1 LSTRNTTTVYVMPRR
16 TMRKTPKNST
26 KRSSPGSQ
34 KSLYSAARRN
44 AENGPPLPLA
54 SNDLET
60 LAVTRMFDQGTI
72 TSSLVADSF
81 SQFTVGLSSL
91 PNPTEFTTLFDQYR
105 ISRVEY
111 HFWPLQTE
119 AVNSTTAVTPGI
131 ITVVDYDDSGSL
143 ATVTAAFQYP
153 NAVWRSA
160 YKPFC
165 VSFKPHIAVAA
176 FSGAFTSYMNTKD
189 QWIDASSPAVIH
201 YGLKICMPQ
210 STGIVQSWRVIGKAL
225 VELKNVR

>member
-1 LSTRNTTTVYVMPRR
+1 MPRR
-16 TMRKTPKNST
+16 TMRKTSKNPPK
-26 KRSSPGSQ
+26 SSLPGSQ
-34 KSLYSAARRN
+34 KALYAAARRN
-44 AENGPPLPLA
+44 IENGPPLPLA
-54 SNDLET
+54 SNDLEC

-72 TSSLVADSF
+72 SSSIAADSF

-105 ISRVEY
+105 ISRVQYE
-111 HFWPLQTE
+111 FWPLQTE
-119 AVNSTTAVTPGI
+119 AVNSTTAATPGI
-131 ITVVDYDDSGSL
+131 ITVVDYDDSSSL
-143 ATVTAAFQYP
+143 ATLTAALQYP
-153 NAVWRSA
+153 NAKWRSA
-160 YKPFC
+160 YKPFV
-165 VSFKPHIAVAA
+165 VSFKPHIAAA
-176 FSGAFTSYMNTKD
+176 VYSGTFTSFMNTKD